1 MRLQRLFTMLFAC
14 GFLAAG
20 AAATEPPPV
29 GLPPGSKDWQPP
41 VSFTLTLRAQQD
53 VNGWLSASRPILT
66 IRCSRGQPAVYME
79 TGVPLEVTPVDQQI
93 VRLRLDGSNF
103 RSEIWHEVSN
113 WTISSRHPARLIG
126 EMMRSRRLIVEF
138 TPFASPPAQAE
149 FAVDGLAAYSRP
161 LTASCAAQWPAD
173 STLQKDG
180 K

>member
-1 MRLQRLFTMLFAC
+1 MLFAC
-14 GFLAAG
+14 GVLAAG

-29 GLPPGSKDWQPP
+29 GWRPGSEDGQPP
-41 VSFTLTLRAQQD
+41 ASLTLTLRAQQD
-53 VNGWLSASRPILT
+53 VKGWLSASRPILT

-79 TGVPLEVTPVDQQI
+79 TGVPLEVTQVDQQI
-93 VRLRLDGSNF
+93 VRLRLDGSDF

-149 FAVDGLAAYSRP
+149 FAVNGLAAYWRP

-173 STLQKDG
+173 GARQEDG